1 METAVRFFED
11 YGIFMIVIFAFTE
24 YLNIPA
30 IPGGVILPAAGVTAK
45 LGYADFWVTLI
56 AISVAGL
63 IAELIIYGIS
73 YVFSDGIKRFCMKRK
88 KTASVYKKTTDI
100 LDKHGAWGLFL
111 ARLIPIFRSF
121 VSIPAGLL
129 GMDIKRFIPISLAG
143 NICYVLWN
151 MALGYF
157 LASVLIS

>member
-1 METAVRFFED
+1 MEATVKFFED
-11 YGIFMIVIFAFTE
+11 YGIWVIIVFSFAE

-30 IPGGVILPAAGVTAK
+30 IPGGVVLPAAGVTAR
-45 LGYADFWVTLI
+45 LGYAEFWTTLA
-56 AISVAGL
+56 AITVFGL

-73 YVFSDGIKRFCMKRK
+73 YVFSDRIKQFCMKRK

-100 LDKHGAWGLFL
+100 IDRHGIWGLFL

-129 GMDIKRFIPISLAG
+129 GMDIKRFIPVSLAG
-143 NICYVLWN
+143 NFGYVLWN

-157 LASVLIS
+157 LASVFIA

>member
-1 METAVRFFED
+1 
-11 YGIFMIVIFAFTE
+11 
-24 YLNIPA
+24 
-30 IPGGVILPAAGVTAK
+30 
-45 LGYADFWVTLI
+45 
-56 AISVAGL
+56 
-63 IAELIIYGIS
+63 
-73 YVFSDGIKRFCMKRK
+73 MKRK

>member
-73 YVFSDGIKRFCMKRK
+73 YVFSVGIKLFCMKRR
-88 KTASVYKKTTDI
+88 KTVYKKTTDI

-143 NICYVLWN
+143 NIGYVLWN